1 MLLQTL
7 TFLTM
12 PISLIF
18 WLWELWLG
26 GGVGELPQH
35 RAAGV
40 IVTARSR
47 TASSEGARA
56 QPPLPFRG
64 AALGLP
70 QARGNRRGVRSCFPS
85 QTASQTSL
93 SLGPPGDPIKSQV
106 LIQQVQRGSEILNS

>member
-18 WLWELWLG
+18 WLWELWLS

-47 TASSEGARA
+47 TASSEV
-56 QPPLPFRG
+56 
-64 AALGLP
+64 ALH
-70 QARGNRRGVRSCFPS
+70 
-85 QTASQTSL
+85 SL
-93 SLGPPGDPIKSQV
+93 HFLLEELRWVYPRPERTEEV
-106 LIQQVQRGSEILNS
+106 